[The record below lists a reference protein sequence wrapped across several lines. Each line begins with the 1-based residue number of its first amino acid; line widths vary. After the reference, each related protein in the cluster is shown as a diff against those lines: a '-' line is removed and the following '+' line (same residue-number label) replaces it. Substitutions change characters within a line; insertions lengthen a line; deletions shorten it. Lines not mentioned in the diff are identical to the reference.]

1 MGMSR
6 LKIYRWGV
14 MLLLISNLLILSWAL
29 FHHFRIE
36 RPPLHKNPLQLLG
49 GLNLNEEVFQ
59 MIQSLGGEHH
69 QQMNELNKREQD
81 YIYKSLLTENEQ
93 ELDLYIDEISK
104 IESAKIEITRQ
115 HFRDVEELLDS
126 VQLIRFQFIKHE
138 MVTALFQK
146 RKPNNRPIPQ

>member
-1 MGMSR
+1 MIFISITISVQTIISMGMSR

-59 MIQSLGGEHH
+59 RIQSLGGEHH

-81 YIYKSLLTENEQ
+81 YIYKSLLTENEV
-93 ELDLYIDEISK
+93 
-104 IESAKIEITRQ
+104 
-115 HFRDVEELLDS
+115 FRGIGGS
-126 VQLIRFQFIKHE
+126 S
-138 MVTALFQK
+138 
-146 RKPNNRPIPQ
+146 